1 MNARR
6 LFLASSLLWA
16 AGGAAIAQ
24 PPRVRRV
31 IIRMPGTLEDQRSFG
46 WVMRE
51 RLAASLAPFGYVE
64 GRNLELVDQFMGEEH
79 EVSHAHLAQIR
90 ERTTDAI
97 VSVGTWAT
105 VPLRDA
111 VRDIPIVAW
120 AIEDPVGAGLARSFT
135 RPGGNVTGLTQGK
148 EGIYVKQVDFLAA
161 IVPGLQGIAVLGF
174 RGERTGVD
182 VLKQFDLL
190 ERAIVEKGLIHRLV
204 PTVGPR
210 ALDAMSGLRAG
221 RIQAAIYFHNPAPLG
236 RETQR
241 LHAEAAIR
249 HRIAVLGYFANMAED
264 GFLASYGELDDDLFH
279 RLAQQLDRV
288 LRGVDPGQIPFMG
301 PRRFHLR
308 VNARTAMRL
317 GLEVTPR
324 VRLMADEVIA

>member
-6 LFLASSLLWA
+6 AFLASSLLWLSGRA
-16 AGGAAIAQ
+16 LAQ
-24 PPRVRRV
+24 PDRPRRV
-31 IIRMPGTLEDQRSFG
+31 VIRMPGTLEDQRAFG

-51 RLAASLAPFGYVE
+51 RLAAALVPFGYVL
-64 GRNLELVDQFMGEEH
+64 GRNLELVDQFMGEQH
-79 EVSHAHLAQIR
+79 EVLPAHLAEIR
-90 ERTTDAI
+90 QRPTDAI
-97 VSVGTWAT
+97 VSVGTWGT

-120 AIEDPVGAGLARSFT
+120 AIEDPVGSGLARAFT

-148 EGIYVKQVDFLAA
+148 EGVYSKQVDFLAA
-161 IVPGLQGIAVLGF
+161 MVPGLQGIAVLGY
-174 RGERTGVD
+174 RGERTGTD

-190 ERAIVEKGLIHRLV
+190 ERAIVEKGLVHRLV

-210 ALDAMSGLRAG
+210 ALEAMAMFEAD
-221 RIQAAIYFHNPAPLG
+221 RIRAAIYFHNPAPLG
-236 RETQR
+236 RDTQR
-241 LHAEAAIR
+241 AHAEAAIR
-249 HRIAVLGYFANMAED
+249 HRIAVLGYFANMADD
-264 GFLASYGELDDDLFH
+264 GFLASYGELDDDFFL
-279 RLAQQLDRV
+279 RLAQQVDRV
-288 LRGVDPGQIPFMG
+288 LRGVEPSRIPFMG

-308 VNARTAMRL
+308 VNSRTATRL